1 MKILYFV
8 LWWAIAIV
16 SCIDLYW
23 AIRIRETLLELEL
36 NPIGLFLLRIGG
48 IELFMA
54 LKMFGTI
61 LVVFILYYLYA
72 NNRKLAWYVTTAL
85 FILQGILCYHLFN
98 VNSDPAIIKK
108 VKYYRKIEELNMKSY
123 IKEQGQWKV

>member
-1 MKILYFV
+1 MDKMNIVYFILWFS
-8 LWWAIAIV
+8 IATV

-36 NPIGLFLLRIGG
+36 NPIGVFLLRVGG

-61 LVVFILYYLYA
+61 LV
-72 NNRKLAWYVTTAL
+72 L
-85 FILQGILCYHLFN
+85 FILSYLYRRRPRVAWCVVVPLFVFQLILCCHLFN
-98 VNSDPAIIKK
+98 VNAQDQSEKR
-108 VKYYRKIEELNMKSY
+108 VEEY
-123 IKEQGQWKV
+123 KELEKQQIQP

>member
-61 LVVFILYYLYA
+61 LVLFILYYLYV
-72 NNRKLAWYVTTAL
+72 NNRKLAWCVTTAL

>member
-61 LVVFILYYLYA
+61 LVLFILYYLYA

-85 FILQGILCYHLFN
+85 FILQVILCYHLFN